1 MQYESSSSDFTLV
14 EGCLAGH
21 EQAWEALIG
30 KYERLIYSTCRR
42 FRLSQDEADDIFGR
56 VSLLLLQNLKNLKD
70 RSRLAN
76 WLITTTSRE
85 CWHYKKGQPQIQLQA
100 AVPGDPDIVEEPAAT
115 APLPEEEIL
124 RLERQQQIRE
134 ALNQLQPR
142 CRKLIHLLFYDPAEL
157 PYAEIAKAMDIPVSS
172 IGPTRARCLNK
183 LREILEKEGA
193 GNDVFFYRQD
203 NSLK

>member
-1 MQYESSSSDFTLV
+1 MQYESSSSDITLV
-14 EGCLAGH
+14 EGCLAGN
-21 EQAWEALIG
+21 EQAWEALIS
-30 KYERLIYSTCRR
+30 KYARLIYSTCRR

-56 VSLLLLQNLKNLKD
+56 VSLLLLQNLQYLKD

-85 CWHYKKGQPQIQLQA
+85 CWHYKKGQLQTQSYMPESDEA
-100 AVPGDPDIVEEPAAT
+100 GILAEPTT

-124 RLERQQQIRE
+124 RLERQQQLRE
-134 ALNQLQPR
+134 ALAQLQPR
-142 CRKLIHLLFYDPAEL
+142 CRRLIHLLFYDPAEP
-157 PYAEIAKAMDIPVSS
+157 PYAEIAKAMNIPVSS

-183 LREILEKEGA
+183 IREILAKEANEK
-193 GNDVFFYRQD
+193 DVFFYKSD